1 MGMVRENKDGENQM
15 AKKRVNTS
23 YPGVYY
29 LIGTSSSGKP
39 ERMYYIRYRLD
50 GKTISER
57 AGWQFKDA
65 MTPARAARIRAAK
78 IEGRELSN
86 TAKRAAEKAA
96 SEAEAGKWT
105 IDRLWA
111 EYSTQREGA
120 DGQGSDK
127 SRYNKYIR
135 AKFGN
140 LEPNELVQLEID
152 RLRIKLL
159 KTKSP
164 QTVKHVLTLLQRICN
179 FGINRGLCRGP
190 GFKFQTPRVN
200 NLRTE
205 DLTPDQLTVLLKAI
219 DEDEHPQAGPMMKL
233 ALFSGMRRGELFK
246 LQWQDIDFEKGFI
259 HLIDT
264 KGGKPEI
271 IPLNDGARGL
281 LEEHPRTESL
291 YVFPGRDGGQRQFI
305 RNQVNRIRDKAG
317 LPKDFRALHGLRH
330 VYASMLASSGQV
342 DLYTLQKL
350 LTHKSPVMTQRYAHL
365 RDETLKKASNV
376 AGEIVDAAMN
386 GEPKKV
392 IEMDR

>member
-1 MGMVRENKDGENQM
+1 MPKVN
-15 AKKRVNTS
+15 RVKAG

-29 LIGTSSSGKP
+29 IQDKSATGKP
-39 ERMYYIRYRLD
+39 EKVYFIRYKLD
-50 GKTISER
+50 GKKIEEIIGR
-57 AGWQFKDA
+57 QYVDN
-65 MTPARAARIRAAK
+65 MTPAKAAGRRARRIVG
-78 IEGRELSN
+78 EELSN
-86 TAKRAAEKAA
+86 AARRAAEKATK
-96 SEAEAGKWT
+96 EAEVEKWT

-111 EYSTQREGA
+111 EYSSQREGA

-127 SRYNKYIR
+127 SRYNKYLC

-140 LEPNELVQLEID
+140 QEPSELIQLEID

-164 QTVKHVLTLLQRICN
+164 QTVKHVLTLLQRIIN

-219 DEDEHPQAGPMMKL
+219 DEDEHPQAGAMMKL
-233 ALFSGMRRGELFK
+233 ALFSGMRRGEMFK
-246 LQWQDIDFEKGFI
+246 LKWDHIDFERGFI
-259 HLIDT
+259 HLVDP
-264 KGGKPEI
+264 KGGPSQI

-330 VYASMLASSGQV
+330 VYASMLASSGKV

-365 RDETLKKASNV
+365 RDETLKKASAV
-376 AGEIVDAAMN
+376 AGDIVNGAMN
-386 GEPKKV
+386 GAVEKV
-392 IEMDR
+392 VSIDH